1 MSFYLCW
8 QYFVHKSSFKNL
20 PGNQKQ
26 KERIQRNAPF
36 LLLSVCSVD
45 PHDPVFSPHTGVKG
59 NIQGNLFKI
68 ITQSDTHYFIQAPT
82 HQDKMDWIEA
92 IREQT

>member
-1 MSFYLCW
+1 MQLC
-8 QYFVHKSSFKNL
+8 FIDHNFSS
-20 PGNQKQ
+20 
-26 KERIQRNAPF
+26 
-36 LLLSVCSVD
+36 
-45 PHDPVFSPHTGVKG
+45 HTGVKG

-82 HQDKMDWIEA
+82 HQEKMDWIDA

>member
-1 MSFYLCW
+1 MIITGLRSLILS
-8 QYFVHKSSFKNL
+8 QLTLSS
-20 PGNQKQ
+20 
-26 KERIQRNAPF
+26 
-36 LLLSVCSVD
+36 
-45 PHDPVFSPHTGVKG
+45 HTGVKG

-82 HQDKMDWIEA
+82 RQEKMDWIDA